1 MTGTDVTDAML
12 RQLRH
17 DVWATD
23 KLIAHCRQLPAE
35 QLQLSVPGTYGTVLR
50 TLQHVVSADEN
61 YVVRL
66 LGALLHEPPFRV
78 EPDVGLDVIASHVP
92 HVADAVERLFASG
105 DLDGDRLIGDTP
117 LRRPEQPRFEINA
130 WVPLTQFVQHGNDHR
145 AQICTT
151 LSAHGIEP
159 PDLQVWPY
167 AMELGASR
175 EAKEA

>member
-1 MTGTDVTDAML
+1 ML

-23 KLIAHCRQLPAE
+23 TLIAYCRHLTAE

-50 TLQHVVSADEN
+50 TLQHIVSSDEG
-61 YVVRL
+61 YLIRL
-66 LGALLHEPPFRV
+66 LGMLLHEQPFRH
-78 EPDVGLDVIASHVP
+78 EPDVGLDVIASHVQ
-92 HVADAVERLFASG
+92 HVSDAVERLFVSG
-105 DLDGDRLIGDTP
+105 DLDGDRLIRDTP
-117 LRRPEQPRFEINA
+117 ARRPEDPRFEMNA
-130 WVPLTQFVQHGNDHR
+130 WAPLTQFVHHGSDHR

-151 LSAHGIEP
+151 LSAKGIEP

-175 EAKEA
+175 KVEET

>member
-1 MTGTDVTDAML
+1 VTHPTL

-17 DVWATD
+17 DIWATD
-23 KLIAHCRQLPAE
+23 KLVARCRQLTAE

-50 TLQHVVSADEN
+50 TLQHIVSSDEG
-61 YVVRL
+61 YLIRL
-66 LGALLHEPPFRV
+66 LGVLLHEPPFRH

-92 HVADAVERLFASG
+92 HVADAVERLFATG
-105 DLDGDRLIGDTP
+105 DLDGDRLIRDTP
-117 LRRPEQPRFEINA
+117 ARRPEQARFEMNA
-130 WVPLTQFVQHGNDHR
+130 WAPLTQFVHHGSDHR

-175 EAKEA
+175 EAKDA